1 MSRLTAAWL
10 ALSVTVLAGCSTAV
24 PGTATW
30 PGAILDQVVL
40 TQADFPAGVR
50 YERLAEQSGQPDNA
64 GGASP
69 MLSRPE
75 GCSNGLTDVIAESA
89 ERGPGSA
96 VKYNVEYD
104 GAELNITVL
113 SWTLD
118 LAKLEQTA
126 QRCERFEALFDASS
140 EGIPITTT
148 QLAYP
153 DGSALVYQQTMEL
166 SGAQS
171 SVYIA
176 FQNVG
181 RLAVFGIA
189 NDVPNS
195 EVPVKASLPQT
206 FTDVIA
212 LQAERLRTA

>member
-1 MSRLTAAWL
+1 MTLAAAGLT
-10 ALSVTVLAGCSTAV
+10 GCSSPV

-30 PGAILDQVVL
+30 PGATLEQVVL
-40 TQADFPAGVR
+40 TQADFPDGVR
-50 YERLAEQSGQPDNA
+50 YERLPETPGQADNE

-75 GCSNGLTDVIAESA
+75 GCSNGLTDVIAASA

-96 VKYNVEYD
+96 VKYNVKYD

-118 LAKLEQTA
+118 LAKLAETA
-126 QRCERFEALFDASS
+126 QRCAHFEALFDANSP
-140 EGIPITTT
+140 GIPITTT
-148 QLAYP
+148 QLEYP
-153 DGSALVYQQTMEL
+153 ADDALVYQQTMAL
-166 SGAQS
+166 QGAES
-171 SVYIA
+171 SVFIA

-195 EVPVKASLPQT
+195 EVPVQATLPQT

-212 LQAERLRTA
+212 KQAERLRTA